1 MSSLKLGG
9 GITLD
14 QHKLKVPRSVQ
25 ICIGGGERGRGVVF
39 QTNSTQ
45 SVMICPIIC
54 IGGGWAGG
62 GGVPDQLNPKC
73 HNLSNICIWGVGV
86 VQTNST
92 QSAKI
97 CPNLHWREGWC
108 SRPTQPK
115 VPRSVQICIFGG
127 GGGGGGG
134 VVVSRPTQPKVPR
147 SVQICIWGGGGKGVV
162 VQANIPEI
170 LEWGHSKNFEPK
182 ILEA

>member
-9 GITLD
+9 DYSRPT
-14 QHKLKVPRSVQ
+14 QTQSAK
-25 ICIGGGERGRGVVF
+25 ICPNLHLGGEGKR
-39 QTNSTQ
+39 
-45 SVMICPIIC
+45 
-54 IGGGWAGG
+54 

-73 HNLSNICIWGVGV
+73 HDLSNHLHWGWGGCSRPTQPKVSQSVQHLHLGGGGGPDKLNPKCQDLSKSTLEGGV

-97 CPNLHWREGWC
+97 CPNLHFWWWWW
-108 SRPTQPK
+108 
-115 VPRSVQICIFGG
+115 GG
-127 GGGGGGG
+127 GSG
-134 VVVSRPTQPKVPR
+134 VQTHSTQSAK
-147 SVQICIWGGGGKGVV
+147 ICPNLHLGGGGKGVV
-162 VQANIPEI
+162 VQENIPEI